1 MLEKIQNKKRN
12 SMEPLEEVKILRGR
26 VAELEGLG
34 VRREKDQEEI
44 KETKEE
50 LVKRIWALKK
60 TNETLR
66 ALYGEL
72 DKKNQK
78 LEKFDK
84 LKSQFVANVSHEF
97 KNPLFVVSESLSI
110 ILDGLIGKINTEQ
123 EKILKAGKNNV
134 DRLLRL
140 VTDMLDLSKIE
151 AGKMEMRREKFDMA
165 ELVNEILTN
174 YEGEILKKEIILKK
188 NISCRANLIWAD
200 KDRMSEVIIN
210 LLSNAVKYTPS
221 KGNVDVKFGW
231 TKKEG
236 RFEISD
242 TGSGIREQDLG
253 KIFNKFERISDEE
266 KEGTGLGLSITKDIV
281 ELHKGKIWAE
291 SEFGKGSKFIFV
303 LPKDLRAEARKY
315 GSAPTKGTC

>member
-1 MLEKIQNKKRN
+1 MSEKRQNKKRN
-12 SMEPLEEVKILRGR
+12 MMKPLEEVKILRAR

-34 VRREKDQEEI
+34 VLHEKAEKEI
-44 KETKEE
+44 KEIKEE
-50 LVKRIWALKK
+50 LAKRSWTLKK
-60 TNETLR
+60 TSETLR
-66 ALYGEL
+66 ALYREL
-72 DKKNQK
+72 DQKNQK

-110 ILDGLIGKINTEQ
+110 ILDGLMGKINTEQ
-123 EKILKAGKNNV
+123 EKILKVGKNNV

-151 AGKMEMRREKFDMA
+151 AGKMEMRRERFDMA
-165 ELVNEILTN
+165 KLVEDVLTN
-174 YEGEILKKEIILKK
+174 YEGEILKKEIVLKK
-188 NISCRANLIWAD
+188 NISRRANLIWAD

-221 KGNVDVKFGW
+221 KGNVDVKFEW
-231 TKKEG
+231 TKEEG

-253 KIFNKFERISDEE
+253 KIFNKFERISDE
-266 KEGTGLGLSITKDIV
+266 KQEGTGLGLSITKDIV

-291 SEFGKGSKFIFV
+291 SEIGKGSKFIFV
-303 LPKDLRAEARKY
+303 LPKDLRR
-315 GSAPTKGTC
+315 

>member
-1 MLEKIQNKKRN
+1 MNMSEKRQNKKRN
-12 SMEPLEEVKILRGR
+12 MMKPLEEVKILRAR

-34 VRREKDQEEI
+34 VLHEKAEKEI
-44 KETKEE
+44 KEIKEE
-50 LVKRIWALKK
+50 LAKRSWTLKK
-60 TNETLR
+60 TSETLR
-66 ALYGEL
+66 ALYREL
-72 DKKNQK
+72 DQKNQK

-110 ILDGLIGKINTEQ
+110 ILDGLMGKINTEQ
-123 EKILKAGKNNV
+123 EKILKVGKNNV

-151 AGKMEMRREKFDMA
+151 AGKMEMRRERFDMA
-165 ELVNEILTN
+165 KLVEDVLTN
-174 YEGEILKKEIILKK
+174 YEGEILKKEIVLKK
-188 NISCRANLIWAD
+188 NISRRANLIWAD

-221 KGNVDVKFGW
+221 KGNVDVKFEW
-231 TKKEG
+231 TKEEG

-253 KIFNKFERISDEE
+253 KIFNKFERISDE
-266 KEGTGLGLSITKDIV
+266 KQEGTGLGLSITKDIV

-291 SEFGKGSKFIFV
+291 SEIGKGSKFIFV
-303 LPKDLRAEARKY
+303 LPKDLRR
-315 GSAPTKGTC
+315 